1 MSIAA
6 IQSDSLTPL
15 TVADSA
21 IALPHR
27 DFESE
32 FRFLL
37 DRAKEEEGQWN
48 EPGFTPDQSAEVE
61 QRLVEAGHEETVR
74 KAGEAAAKL
83 VASTFIIPLLAAMR
97 ESPFQTERFGPTMAE
112 RRMGPVLD
120 QQIADRIVQR
130 SDFPIVEAVKN
141 SILSKQA
148 QRLGLTGA
156 PAGRSIDATG

>member
-1 MSIAA
+1 MSIAS
-6 IQSDSLTPL
+6 IQSDFLTPL
-15 TVADSA
+15 TMADSPLA
-21 IALPHR
+21 SPER

-37 DRAKEEEGQWN
+37 DRADNEG
-48 EPGFTPDQSAEVE
+48 AERGRRGIALDRPAEAE
-61 QRLVEAGHEETVR
+61 QRLIEAGHEETVR
-74 KAGEAAAKL
+74 KAGDAAAKL

-112 RRMGPVLD
+112 RRMGPALD

-130 SDFPIVEAVKN
+130 SQFPIVEAVKR